1 MDIIELIL
9 DEENEEMVGVDAV
22 SIVSAPAIEES
33 FVALSSDE
41 IKLAKVDDEKRIV
54 MGCALV
60 PNKMIYR
67 KRNDTMFYVYF
78 SKETIRRTSE
88 LFFQNGNQSNA
99 TLEHQMK
106 ANNLTV
112 VESWIVEDEVKDKSA
127 IYNLNAPVGS
137 WVIYM
142 KVEDDELW
150 NEIKEGKK
158 YTGFSI
164 EGFFAD
170 RAQIKKPDTKSE
182 MQAIEEEEA
191 EYMLSNIKALIKKD
205 KRTKSGKKI
214 ELETYNDYP
223 QAVSNNAKRGIELN
237 EKVNNKCA
245 TQVGKIRAQQLAQK
259 ENISLQT
266 LKRMYSYLS
275 RAQEYYDEGDTKACG
290 TISYLLWG
298 GKAGLRW
305 SESKLKEL
313 GEINLASMVV
323 DKDFAIIDDR
333 LAYSTQEKAEEM
345 AQNIGCEGFHVH
357 EFEGKEWYMPCEEH
371 TQMKKPCQAGYEQ
384 YGMKIKDGKK
394 VPNCV
399 PIK

>member
-1 MDIIELIL
+1 MDIVELIL
-9 DEENEEMVGVDAV
+9 DEENEEMVGIEAV
-22 SIVSAPAIEES
+22 SIVENPAIEES

-60 PNKMIYR
+60 PNKMIFR
-67 KRNDTMFYVYF
+67 KRNDSMFYVYF
-78 SKETIRRTSE
+78 SKETIRRASE

-112 VESWIVEDEVKDKSA
+112 VESWIVEDEAKDKSA
-127 IYNLNAPVGS
+127 LYNLNAPVGS
-137 WVIYM
+137 WVISM
-142 KVEDDELW
+142 KIEDDELW
-150 NEIKEGKK
+150 QQIKEGKK

-164 EGFFAD
+164 EGYFAD
-170 RAQIKKPDTKSE
+170 KASIKKSDAKSE
-182 MQAIEEEEA
+182 MAAIEEEEA
-191 EYMLSNIKALIKKD
+191 EYMLSNIKNLLSDD
-205 KRTKSGKKI
+205 KV
-214 ELETYNDYP
+214 ELESYNDYP
-223 QAVSNNAKRGIELN
+223 DAVSNNAKRGRELN

-245 TQVGKIRAQQLAQK
+245 TDIGKIRSADLEAK
-259 ENISLQT
+259 RNLSVETI
-266 LKRMYSYLS
+266 KRMYSYLS
-275 RAQEYYDEGDTKACG
+275 RAGEYYDEGNNEACG

-298 GKAGLRW
+298 GKAGLKW

-313 GEINLASMVV
+313 GEIDLASMVV
-323 DKDFAIIDDR
+323 DDNFAIIDDR

-345 AQNIGCEGFHVH
+345 AKNLGCEGFHVH
-357 EFEGKEWYMPCEEH
+357 NFEDKDWFMPCEKHE
-371 TQMKKPCQAGYEQ
+371 MKKPCQAGYEQ
-384 YGMKIKDGKK
+384 YGMKIKNGKK

>member
-60 PNKMIYR
+60 PNKMIFR
-67 KRNDTMFYVYF
+67 KRNETMFYVYF

-137 WVIYM
+137 WVISM

-170 RAQIKKPDTKSE
+170 RAQIKKPDTKAE

-214 ELETYNDYP
+214 ELETFKDYP
-223 QAVSNNAKRGIELN
+223 QAVSNNAKRGIDLN

-323 DKDFAIIDDR
+323 DETFAIIDDR
-333 LAYSTQEKAEEM
+333 LAYNTQEKAEEM
-345 AQNIGCEGFHVH
+345 AKNIGCEGFHVH
-357 EFEGKEWYMPCEEH
+357 EFEGKEWYMPCEKH
-371 TQMKKPCQAGYEQ
+371 INK
-384 YGMKIKDGKK
+384 
-394 VPNCV
+394 
-399 PIK
+399 